1 MNVSFLLPKSRE
13 SQRLHNAENLELIQ
27 TSIPYA
33 PQGILNNNKNGSV
46 IRMFCNDGTESTLHG
61 RTDFNSSNTHK

>member
-1 MNVSFLLPKSRE
+1 MLAFYFKR
-13 SQRLHNAENLELIQ
+13 AECLSTFTIRKIWNSYK

-46 IRMFCNDGTESTLHG
+46 IRMFCNDGIQ
-61 RTDFNSSNTHK
+61 SNT